1 MGIYLDNAAT
11 SFPKPKEVA
20 TAVYDFMVNNGTSS
34 GRGSYKKAMQS
45 DYIVYECRK
54 LIGKLFNFDNPKK
67 VVLTS
72 NVTDSLNIAMRGIL
86 KENDHVITSSLEHNA
101 VWRCLKTLER
111 DINIKIDTVECSKDG
126 ITNSQD
132 IKKYIKKDTA
142 LIVFT
147 QASNVLGTI
156 QPIREI
162 GAIAREHN
170 IPFLVDS
177 AQSAGAMKIDVKEDN
192 IDILAFTGHKS
203 LLGPMGTGGLII
215 NTDIDIKPLK
225 AGGTG
230 GDSAYEYQPDYYP
243 NHLETGTSNVSGI
256 AGLREAIKFL
266 NKDKG
271 MSIEKLPRYYTE
283 LERRLEIIKRIH
295 KGCNASDISD
305 MAYEL
310 MLDESNIHRDLRIIS
325 DGEMSV
331 MGQRVKVEYRKQ
343 NDENGEEYILSTA
356 HPLFLVQN
364 LEQIIALLN
373 GLKYSYEIYG
383 YKEYA
388 RETAVSIWMQLSDY
402 ATNRI
407 LNELPKEELKIDINW
422 YKMIADEAEERKR
435 KLEEEEDYIIDSFK
449 TEEFISNLGK
459 NKEHSYLKNLKNP
472 RK

>member
-67 VVLTS
+67 VVFTS

-126 ITNSQD
+126 ITNQQD

-177 AQSAGAMKIDVKEDN
+177 AKSAGAMKIDVKEDN

-266 NKDKG
+266 NKEGIENIHNKEKELTKYAL
-271 MSIEKLPRYYTE
+271 EKLETV
-283 LERRLEIIKRIH
+283 K
-295 KGCNASDISD
+295 DI
-305 MAYEL
+305 
-310 MLDESNIHRDLRIIS
+310 
-325 DGEMSV
+325 
-331 MGQRVKVEYRKQ
+331 
-343 NDENGEEYILSTA
+343 
-356 HPLFLVQN
+356 
-364 LEQIIALLN
+364 
-373 GLKYSYEIYG
+373 EIYG
-383 YKEYA
+383 PKDCEKMLSVISFNIKDKRPEDVGSILDQKYDIMLRAGLHCAPTAHSVIGTKE
-388 RETAVSIWMQLSDY
+388 RGTL
-402 ATNRI
+402 RI
-407 LNELPKEELKIDINW
+407 GLGYFNEKEDIDKLVEALN
-422 YKMIADEAEERKR
+422 
-435 KLEEEEDYIIDSFK
+435 
-449 TEEFISNLGK
+449 NL
-459 NKEHSYLKNLKNP
+459 
-472 RK
+472 

>member
-126 ITNSQD
+126 ITNPQD

-256 AGLREAIKFL
+256 VGLREAIKFL
-266 NKDKG
+266 NKEGIENIHNKEKELTKYAL
-271 MSIEKLPRYYTE
+271 EKLETV
-283 LERRLEIIKRIH
+283 K
-295 KGCNASDISD
+295 DI
-305 MAYEL
+305 
-310 MLDESNIHRDLRIIS
+310 
-325 DGEMSV
+325 
-331 MGQRVKVEYRKQ
+331 
-343 NDENGEEYILSTA
+343 
-356 HPLFLVQN
+356 
-364 LEQIIALLN
+364 
-373 GLKYSYEIYG
+373 EIYG
-383 YKEYA
+383 PKDCEKMLSVISFNIKDKRPEDVGSILDQKYDIMLRAGLHCAPTAHSVIGTKDRGTLRIGLGYFNKKEDIDKLVEA
-388 RETAVSIWMQLSDY
+388 
-402 ATNRI
+402 
-407 LNELPKEELKIDINW
+407 LN
-422 YKMIADEAEERKR
+422 
-435 KLEEEEDYIIDSFK
+435 
-449 TEEFISNLGK
+449 NL
-459 NKEHSYLKNLKNP
+459 
-472 RK
+472 

>member
-67 VVLTS
+67 VIFTS

-126 ITNSQD
+126 ITNPED

-266 NKDKG
+266 NKEGIENIHNKEKELTKYAL
-271 MSIEKLPRYYTE
+271 EKLETV
-283 LERRLEIIKRIH
+283 K
-295 KGCNASDISD
+295 DI
-305 MAYEL
+305 
-310 MLDESNIHRDLRIIS
+310 
-325 DGEMSV
+325 
-331 MGQRVKVEYRKQ
+331 
-343 NDENGEEYILSTA
+343 
-356 HPLFLVQN
+356 
-364 LEQIIALLN
+364 
-373 GLKYSYEIYG
+373 EIYG
-383 YKEYA
+383 PKDCEKMLSVISFNIKDKRPEDVGSILDQKYDIMLRAGLHCAPTAHSVIGTKE
-388 RETAVSIWMQLSDY
+388 RGTL
-402 ATNRI
+402 RI
-407 LNELPKEELKIDINW
+407 GLGYFNEKEDIDKLVEALN
-422 YKMIADEAEERKR
+422 
-435 KLEEEEDYIIDSFK
+435 
-449 TEEFISNLGK
+449 NL
-459 NKEHSYLKNLKNP
+459 
-472 RK
+472 

>member
-1 MGIYLDNAAT
+1 MGIYLDIAAT

-67 VVLTS
+67 VIFTS

-126 ITNSQD
+126 ITNPQD

-215 NTDIDIKPLK
+215 NTNIDIKPLK

-266 NKDKG
+266 NKEGIENIHNKEKELTKYAL
-271 MSIEKLPRYYTE
+271 EKLETV
-283 LERRLEIIKRIH
+283 K
-295 KGCNASDISD
+295 DI
-305 MAYEL
+305 
-310 MLDESNIHRDLRIIS
+310 
-325 DGEMSV
+325 
-331 MGQRVKVEYRKQ
+331 
-343 NDENGEEYILSTA
+343 
-356 HPLFLVQN
+356 
-364 LEQIIALLN
+364 
-373 GLKYSYEIYG
+373 EIYG
-383 YKEYA
+383 PKDCEKMLSVISFNIKDKRPEDVGSILDQKYDIMLRAGLHCAPTAHSVIGTKE
-388 RETAVSIWMQLSDY
+388 RGTL
-402 ATNRI
+402 RI
-407 LNELPKEELKIDINW
+407 GLGYFNEKEDIDKLVEALN
-422 YKMIADEAEERKR
+422 
-435 KLEEEEDYIIDSFK
+435 
-449 TEEFISNLGK
+449 NL
-459 NKEHSYLKNLKNP
+459 
-472 RK
+472 

>member
-67 VVLTS
+67 VVFTS

-111 DINIKIDTVECSKDG
+111 DINIKIDIVECSKDG
-126 ITNSQD
+126 ITNPQD

-266 NKDKG
+266 NKEGIENIHNKEKELTKYAL
-271 MSIEKLPRYYTE
+271 EKLETV
-283 LERRLEIIKRIH
+283 K
-295 KGCNASDISD
+295 DI
-305 MAYEL
+305 
-310 MLDESNIHRDLRIIS
+310 
-325 DGEMSV
+325 
-331 MGQRVKVEYRKQ
+331 
-343 NDENGEEYILSTA
+343 
-356 HPLFLVQN
+356 
-364 LEQIIALLN
+364 
-373 GLKYSYEIYG
+373 EIYG
-383 YKEYA
+383 PKDCEKMLSVISFNIKDKRPEDVGSILDQKYDIMLRAGLHCAPTAHSVIGTKE
-388 RETAVSIWMQLSDY
+388 RGTL
-402 ATNRI
+402 RI
-407 LNELPKEELKIDINW
+407 GLGYFNEKEDIDKLVEALN
-422 YKMIADEAEERKR
+422 
-435 KLEEEEDYIIDSFK
+435 
-449 TEEFISNLGK
+449 NL
-459 NKEHSYLKNLKNP
+459 
-472 RK
+472 

>member
-67 VVLTS
+67 VVFTS

-126 ITNSQD
+126 ITNPQD

-266 NKDKG
+266 NKEGIENIHNKEKELTKYAL
-271 MSIEKLPRYYTE
+271 EKLETV
-283 LERRLEIIKRIH
+283 K
-295 KGCNASDISD
+295 DI
-305 MAYEL
+305 
-310 MLDESNIHRDLRIIS
+310 
-325 DGEMSV
+325 
-331 MGQRVKVEYRKQ
+331 
-343 NDENGEEYILSTA
+343 
-356 HPLFLVQN
+356 
-364 LEQIIALLN
+364 
-373 GLKYSYEIYG
+373 EIYG
-383 YKEYA
+383 PKDCEKMLSVISFNIKDKRPEDVGSILDQKYNIMLRAGLHCAPTAHSVIGTKDRGTLRIGLGYFNKKEDIDKLVEA
-388 RETAVSIWMQLSDY
+388 
-402 ATNRI
+402 
-407 LNELPKEELKIDINW
+407 LN
-422 YKMIADEAEERKR
+422 
-435 KLEEEEDYIIDSFK
+435 
-449 TEEFISNLGK
+449 NL
-459 NKEHSYLKNLKNP
+459 
-472 RK
+472 

>member
-67 VVLTS
+67 VIFTS

-126 ITNSQD
+126 ITNQQD

-225 AGGTG
+225 VGGTG

-266 NKDKG
+266 NEEGIENIHNKEKELTKYAL
-271 MSIEKLPRYYTE
+271 EKLETV
-283 LERRLEIIKRIH
+283 K
-295 KGCNASDISD
+295 DI
-305 MAYEL
+305 
-310 MLDESNIHRDLRIIS
+310 
-325 DGEMSV
+325 
-331 MGQRVKVEYRKQ
+331 
-343 NDENGEEYILSTA
+343 
-356 HPLFLVQN
+356 
-364 LEQIIALLN
+364 
-373 GLKYSYEIYG
+373 EIYG
-383 YKEYA
+383 PKDCEKMLSVISFNIKDKIPEDVGSILDQKYDIMLRAGLHCAPTAHSVIGTKE
-388 RETAVSIWMQLSDY
+388 RGTL
-402 ATNRI
+402 RI
-407 LNELPKEELKIDINW
+407 GLGYFNEKEDIDKLVEALN
-422 YKMIADEAEERKR
+422 
-435 KLEEEEDYIIDSFK
+435 
-449 TEEFISNLGK
+449 NL
-459 NKEHSYLKNLKNP
+459 
-472 RK
+472 

>member
-67 VVLTS
+67 VVFTS

-126 ITNSQD
+126 ITNQQD

-243 NHLETGTSNVSGI
+243 NHVETGTSNVSGI

-266 NKDKG
+266 NKEGIENIHNKEKELTKYAL
-271 MSIEKLPRYYTE
+271 EKLETV
-283 LERRLEIIKRIH
+283 K
-295 KGCNASDISD
+295 DI
-305 MAYEL
+305 
-310 MLDESNIHRDLRIIS
+310 
-325 DGEMSV
+325 
-331 MGQRVKVEYRKQ
+331 
-343 NDENGEEYILSTA
+343 
-356 HPLFLVQN
+356 
-364 LEQIIALLN
+364 
-373 GLKYSYEIYG
+373 EIYG
-383 YKEYA
+383 PKDCEKMLSVISFNIKDKRPEDVGSILDQKYDIMLRAGLHCAPTAHSVIGTKE
-388 RETAVSIWMQLSDY
+388 RGTL
-402 ATNRI
+402 RI
-407 LNELPKEELKIDINW
+407 GLGYFNEKEDIDKLVEALN
-422 YKMIADEAEERKR
+422 
-435 KLEEEEDYIIDSFK
+435 
-449 TEEFISNLGK
+449 NL
-459 NKEHSYLKNLKNP
+459 
-472 RK
+472 

>member
-67 VVLTS
+67 VVFTS
-72 NVTDSLNIAMRGIL
+72 NVTDSLNIAIRGIL

-126 ITNSQD
+126 ITNPQD

-266 NKDKG
+266 NKEGIENIHNKEKELTKYAL
-271 MSIEKLPRYYTE
+271 EKLETV
-283 LERRLEIIKRIH
+283 K
-295 KGCNASDISD
+295 DI
-305 MAYEL
+305 
-310 MLDESNIHRDLRIIS
+310 
-325 DGEMSV
+325 
-331 MGQRVKVEYRKQ
+331 
-343 NDENGEEYILSTA
+343 
-356 HPLFLVQN
+356 
-364 LEQIIALLN
+364 
-373 GLKYSYEIYG
+373 EIYG
-383 YKEYA
+383 PKDCEKMLSVISFNIKDKRPEDVGSILDQKYDIMLRAGLHCAPTAHSVIGTKE
-388 RETAVSIWMQLSDY
+388 RGTL
-402 ATNRI
+402 RI
-407 LNELPKEELKIDINW
+407 GLGYFNEKEDIDKLVEALN
-422 YKMIADEAEERKR
+422 
-435 KLEEEEDYIIDSFK
+435 
-449 TEEFISNLGK
+449 NL
-459 NKEHSYLKNLKNP
+459 
-472 RK
+472 

>member
-126 ITNSQD
+126 ITNPQD

-266 NKDKG
+266 NKEGIENIHNKEKELTKYAL
-271 MSIEKLPRYYTE
+271 EKLETV
-283 LERRLEIIKRIH
+283 K
-295 KGCNASDISD
+295 DI
-305 MAYEL
+305 
-310 MLDESNIHRDLRIIS
+310 
-325 DGEMSV
+325 
-331 MGQRVKVEYRKQ
+331 
-343 NDENGEEYILSTA
+343 
-356 HPLFLVQN
+356 
-364 LEQIIALLN
+364 
-373 GLKYSYEIYG
+373 EIYG
-383 YKEYA
+383 PKDCEKMLSVISFNIKDKRPEDVGSILDQKYDIMLRAGLHCAPTAHSVIGTKDRGTLRIGLGYFNEKEDIDKLVEA
-388 RETAVSIWMQLSDY
+388 
-402 ATNRI
+402 
-407 LNELPKEELKIDINW
+407 LN
-422 YKMIADEAEERKR
+422 
-435 KLEEEEDYIIDSFK
+435 
-449 TEEFISNLGK
+449 NL
-459 NKEHSYLKNLKNP
+459 
-472 RK
+472 

>member
-67 VVLTS
+67 VIFTS

-111 DINIKIDTVECSKDG
+111 DINIKIVTVECSKDG
-126 ITNSQD
+126 ITNPQD

-266 NKDKG
+266 NKEGIENIHNKEKELTKYAL
-271 MSIEKLPRYYTE
+271 EKLETV
-283 LERRLEIIKRIH
+283 K
-295 KGCNASDISD
+295 DI
-305 MAYEL
+305 
-310 MLDESNIHRDLRIIS
+310 
-325 DGEMSV
+325 
-331 MGQRVKVEYRKQ
+331 
-343 NDENGEEYILSTA
+343 
-356 HPLFLVQN
+356 
-364 LEQIIALLN
+364 
-373 GLKYSYEIYG
+373 EIYG
-383 YKEYA
+383 PKDCEKMLSVISFNIKDKRPEDVGSILDQKYNIMLRAGLHCAPTAHSVIGTKE
-388 RETAVSIWMQLSDY
+388 RGTL
-402 ATNRI
+402 RI
-407 LNELPKEELKIDINW
+407 GLGYFNEKEDIDKLVEALN
-422 YKMIADEAEERKR
+422 
-435 KLEEEEDYIIDSFK
+435 
-449 TEEFISNLGK
+449 NL
-459 NKEHSYLKNLKNP
+459 
-472 RK
+472 

>member
-54 LIGKLFNFDNPKK
+54 LIGKLFNFNNPKK
-67 VVLTS
+67 VIFTS

-126 ITNSQD
+126 ITNPQD

-266 NKDKG
+266 NKEGIENIHNKEKELTKYAL
-271 MSIEKLPRYYTE
+271 EKLETV
-283 LERRLEIIKRIH
+283 K
-295 KGCNASDISD
+295 DI
-305 MAYEL
+305 
-310 MLDESNIHRDLRIIS
+310 
-325 DGEMSV
+325 
-331 MGQRVKVEYRKQ
+331 
-343 NDENGEEYILSTA
+343 
-356 HPLFLVQN
+356 
-364 LEQIIALLN
+364 
-373 GLKYSYEIYG
+373 EIYG
-383 YKEYA
+383 PKDCEKMLSVISFNIKDKRPEDVGSILDQKYDIMLRAGLHCAPTAHSVIGTKDRGTLRIGLGYFNKKEDIDKLVEA
-388 RETAVSIWMQLSDY
+388 
-402 ATNRI
+402 
-407 LNELPKEELKIDINW
+407 LN
-422 YKMIADEAEERKR
+422 
-435 KLEEEEDYIIDSFK
+435 
-449 TEEFISNLGK
+449 NL
-459 NKEHSYLKNLKNP
+459 
-472 RK
+472 

>member
-126 ITNSQD
+126 ITNPQD

-215 NTDIDIKPLK
+215 NTNIDIKPLK

-266 NKDKG
+266 NKEGIENIHNKEKELTKYAL
-271 MSIEKLPRYYTE
+271 EKLETV
-283 LERRLEIIKRIH
+283 K
-295 KGCNASDISD
+295 DI
-305 MAYEL
+305 
-310 MLDESNIHRDLRIIS
+310 
-325 DGEMSV
+325 
-331 MGQRVKVEYRKQ
+331 
-343 NDENGEEYILSTA
+343 
-356 HPLFLVQN
+356 
-364 LEQIIALLN
+364 
-373 GLKYSYEIYG
+373 EIYG
-383 YKEYA
+383 PKDCEKMLSVISFNIKDKRPEDVGSILDQKYDIMLRAGLHCAPTAHSVIGTKE
-388 RETAVSIWMQLSDY
+388 RGTL
-402 ATNRI
+402 RI
-407 LNELPKEELKIDINW
+407 GLGYFNEKEDIDKLVEALN
-422 YKMIADEAEERKR
+422 
-435 KLEEEEDYIIDSFK
+435 
-449 TEEFISNLGK
+449 NL
-459 NKEHSYLKNLKNP
+459 
-472 RK
+472 

>member
-20 TAVYDFMVNNGTSS
+20 DAVYDFMINNGTSS

-67 VVLTS
+67 VIFTS

-126 ITNSQD
+126 ITNQQD

-225 AGGTG
+225 VGGTG

-266 NKDKG
+266 NEEGIENIHNKEKELTKYAL
-271 MSIEKLPRYYTE
+271 EKLETV
-283 LERRLEIIKRIH
+283 K
-295 KGCNASDISD
+295 DI
-305 MAYEL
+305 
-310 MLDESNIHRDLRIIS
+310 
-325 DGEMSV
+325 
-331 MGQRVKVEYRKQ
+331 
-343 NDENGEEYILSTA
+343 
-356 HPLFLVQN
+356 
-364 LEQIIALLN
+364 
-373 GLKYSYEIYG
+373 EIYG
-383 YKEYA
+383 PKDCEKMLSVISFNIKDKIPEDVGSILDQKYDIMLRAGLHCAPTAHSVIGTKE
-388 RETAVSIWMQLSDY
+388 RGTL
-402 ATNRI
+402 RI
-407 LNELPKEELKIDINW
+407 GLGYFNEKEDIDKLVEALN
-422 YKMIADEAEERKR
+422 
-435 KLEEEEDYIIDSFK
+435 
-449 TEEFISNLGK
+449 NL
-459 NKEHSYLKNLKNP
+459 
-472 RK
+472 

>member
-67 VVLTS
+67 VIFTS

-126 ITNSQD
+126 ITNPQD

-147 QASNVLGTI
+147 QTSNVLGTI

-266 NKDKG
+266 NKEG
-271 MSIEKLPRYYTE
+271 IE
-283 LERRLEIIKRIH
+283 
-295 KGCNASDISD
+295 
-305 MAYEL
+305 
-310 MLDESNIHRDLRIIS
+310 NIHNKEKELTKYALKKL
-325 DGEMSV
+325 ET
-331 MGQRVKVEYRKQ
+331 VK
-343 NDENGEEYILSTA
+343 DI
-356 HPLFLVQN
+356 
-364 LEQIIALLN
+364 
-373 GLKYSYEIYG
+373 EIYG
-383 YKEYA
+383 PKDCEKMLSVISFNIKDKRPEDVGSILDQKYDIMLRAGLHCAPTAHSVIGTKE
-388 RETAVSIWMQLSDY
+388 RGTL
-402 ATNRI
+402 RI
-407 LNELPKEELKIDINW
+407 GLGYFNEKEDIDKLVEALN
-422 YKMIADEAEERKR
+422 
-435 KLEEEEDYIIDSFK
+435 
-449 TEEFISNLGK
+449 NL
-459 NKEHSYLKNLKNP
+459 
-472 RK
+472 

>member
-67 VVLTS
+67 VVFTS

-126 ITNSQD
+126 ITNQQD

-177 AQSAGAMKIDVKEDN
+177 AQSAGAMEIDVKEDN

-266 NKDKG
+266 NEEGIENIHNKEKELTKYAL
-271 MSIEKLPRYYTE
+271 EKLETV
-283 LERRLEIIKRIH
+283 K
-295 KGCNASDISD
+295 DI
-305 MAYEL
+305 
-310 MLDESNIHRDLRIIS
+310 
-325 DGEMSV
+325 
-331 MGQRVKVEYRKQ
+331 
-343 NDENGEEYILSTA
+343 
-356 HPLFLVQN
+356 
-364 LEQIIALLN
+364 
-373 GLKYSYEIYG
+373 EIYG
-383 YKEYA
+383 PKDCEKMLSVISFNIKDKRPEDVGSILDQKYDIMLRAGLHCAPTAHSVIGTKERGTLRVGLGYFNEKEDIDKLVEA
-388 RETAVSIWMQLSDY
+388 
-402 ATNRI
+402 
-407 LNELPKEELKIDINW
+407 LN
-422 YKMIADEAEERKR
+422 
-435 KLEEEEDYIIDSFK
+435 
-449 TEEFISNLGK
+449 NL
-459 NKEHSYLKNLKNP
+459 
-472 RK
+472 

>member
-67 VVLTS
+67 VVFTS

-266 NKDKG
+266 NKEGIENIHNKEKELTKYAL
-271 MSIEKLPRYYTE
+271 EKLETV
-283 LERRLEIIKRIH
+283 K
-295 KGCNASDISD
+295 DI
-305 MAYEL
+305 
-310 MLDESNIHRDLRIIS
+310 
-325 DGEMSV
+325 
-331 MGQRVKVEYRKQ
+331 
-343 NDENGEEYILSTA
+343 
-356 HPLFLVQN
+356 
-364 LEQIIALLN
+364 
-373 GLKYSYEIYG
+373 EIYG
-383 YKEYA
+383 PKDCEKMLSVISFNIKYKRPEDVGSILDQKYDIMLRA
-388 RETAVSIWMQLSDY
+388 GLHCAPTAHSMIGTKDRGTL
-402 ATNRI
+402 RI
-407 LNELPKEELKIDINW
+407 GLGYFNKKEDIDKLVEALN
-422 YKMIADEAEERKR
+422 
-435 KLEEEEDYIIDSFK
+435 
-449 TEEFISNLGK
+449 NL
-459 NKEHSYLKNLKNP
+459 
-472 RK
+472 

>member
-11 SFPKPKEVA
+11 SFPKPKAVA
-20 TAVYDFMVNNGTSS
+20 DAVYDFMINNGTSS

-54 LIGKLFNFDNPKK
+54 LIGKLFNFENPKK

-72 NVTDSLNIAMRGIL
+72 NVTDSLNIAIRGIL

-111 DINIKIDTVECSKDG
+111 DINIKIDTVECSEEG
-126 ITNSQD
+126 ITNPED
-132 IKKYIKKDTA
+132 IKKYIRKDTA

-156 QPIREI
+156 QPIKEI
-162 GAIAREHN
+162 GKIARENN
-170 IPFLVDS
+170 IPFLVDA

-230 GDSAYEYQPDYYP
+230 GDSSYEYQPDYYP

-266 NKDKG
+266 NKEG
-271 MSIEKLPRYYTE
+271 IE
-283 LERRLEIIKRIH
+283 
-295 KGCNASDISD
+295 
-305 MAYEL
+305 
-310 MLDESNIHRDLRIIS
+310 NIHNKEKELTKYALQKL
-325 DGEMSV
+325 ET
-331 MGQRVKVEYRKQ
+331 VK
-343 NDENGEEYILSTA
+343 DI
-356 HPLFLVQN
+356 
-364 LEQIIALLN
+364 
-373 GLKYSYEIYG
+373 EIYG
-383 YKEYA
+383 PKDCEK
-388 RETAVSIWMQLSDY
+388 ILSVISFNIKDRKPEDVG
-402 ATNRI
+402 RI
-407 LNELPKEELKIDINW
+407 LDQKYDIMLRAGLHCAPTAHSVINTKERGTLRIGIGYFNTKEDID
-422 YKMIADEAEERKR
+422 KLVEA
-435 KLEEEEDYIIDSFK
+435 LN
-449 TEEFISNLGK
+449 NL
-459 NKEHSYLKNLKNP
+459 
-472 RK
+472 

>member
-67 VVLTS
+67 VVFTS

-126 ITNSQD
+126 ITNPQD

-162 GAIAREHN
+162 GAIAREYN

-266 NKDKG
+266 NKEGIENIHNKEKELTKYAL
-271 MSIEKLPRYYTE
+271 EKLETV
-283 LERRLEIIKRIH
+283 K
-295 KGCNASDISD
+295 DI
-305 MAYEL
+305 
-310 MLDESNIHRDLRIIS
+310 
-325 DGEMSV
+325 
-331 MGQRVKVEYRKQ
+331 
-343 NDENGEEYILSTA
+343 
-356 HPLFLVQN
+356 
-364 LEQIIALLN
+364 
-373 GLKYSYEIYG
+373 EIYG
-383 YKEYA
+383 PRDCEKMLSVISFNIKDKRPEDVGSILDQKYDIMLRAGLHCAPTAHSVIGTKE
-388 RETAVSIWMQLSDY
+388 RGTL
-402 ATNRI
+402 RI
-407 LNELPKEELKIDINW
+407 GLGYFNEIEDIDKLVEALN
-422 YKMIADEAEERKR
+422 
-435 KLEEEEDYIIDSFK
+435 
-449 TEEFISNLGK
+449 NL
-459 NKEHSYLKNLKNP
+459 
-472 RK
+472 

>member
-45 DYIVYECRK
+45 DYIGYECRK

-67 VVLTS
+67 VVFTS

-126 ITNSQD
+126 ITNPQD

-266 NKDKG
+266 NKEGIENIHNKEKELTKYAL
-271 MSIEKLPRYYTE
+271 EKLETV
-283 LERRLEIIKRIH
+283 K
-295 KGCNASDISD
+295 DI
-305 MAYEL
+305 
-310 MLDESNIHRDLRIIS
+310 
-325 DGEMSV
+325 
-331 MGQRVKVEYRKQ
+331 
-343 NDENGEEYILSTA
+343 
-356 HPLFLVQN
+356 
-364 LEQIIALLN
+364 
-373 GLKYSYEIYG
+373 EIYG
-383 YKEYA
+383 PKDCEKMLSVISFNIKDKRPEDVGSILDQKYDIMLRAGLHCAPTAHSVIGTKE
-388 RETAVSIWMQLSDY
+388 RGTL
-402 ATNRI
+402 RI
-407 LNELPKEELKIDINW
+407 GLGYFNEKEDIDKLVEALN
-422 YKMIADEAEERKR
+422 
-435 KLEEEEDYIIDSFK
+435 
-449 TEEFISNLGK
+449 NL
-459 NKEHSYLKNLKNP
+459 
-472 RK
+472 

>member
-67 VVLTS
+67 VVFTS

-126 ITNSQD
+126 ITNPQD

-266 NKDKG
+266 NKEGIENIHNKEKELTKYAL
-271 MSIEKLPRYYTE
+271 EKLETV
-283 LERRLEIIKRIH
+283 K
-295 KGCNASDISD
+295 DI
-305 MAYEL
+305 
-310 MLDESNIHRDLRIIS
+310 
-325 DGEMSV
+325 
-331 MGQRVKVEYRKQ
+331 
-343 NDENGEEYILSTA
+343 
-356 HPLFLVQN
+356 
-364 LEQIIALLN
+364 
-373 GLKYSYEIYG
+373 EIYG
-383 YKEYA
+383 PKDCEKMLSVISFNIKDKRPEDVGSILDQKYDIRLRAGLHCAPTAHSVIGTKE
-388 RETAVSIWMQLSDY
+388 RGTL
-402 ATNRI
+402 RI
-407 LNELPKEELKIDINW
+407 GLGYFNEKEDIDKLVEALN
-422 YKMIADEAEERKR
+422 
-435 KLEEEEDYIIDSFK
+435 
-449 TEEFISNLGK
+449 NL
-459 NKEHSYLKNLKNP
+459 
-472 RK
+472 

>member
-67 VVLTS
+67 VVFTS

-126 ITNSQD
+126 ITNPQD

-266 NKDKG
+266 NKEGIENIHNKEKELTKYAL
-271 MSIEKLPRYYTE
+271 EKLETV
-283 LERRLEIIKRIH
+283 K
-295 KGCNASDISD
+295 DI
-305 MAYEL
+305 
-310 MLDESNIHRDLRIIS
+310 
-325 DGEMSV
+325 
-331 MGQRVKVEYRKQ
+331 
-343 NDENGEEYILSTA
+343 
-356 HPLFLVQN
+356 
-364 LEQIIALLN
+364 
-373 GLKYSYEIYG
+373 EIYG
-383 YKEYA
+383 PKDCEKMLSVISFNIKDKRPEDVGSILDQKYNIMLRA
-388 RETAVSIWMQLSDY
+388 GLHCAPTAHSVIGTKDRGTL
-402 ATNRI
+402 RI
-407 LNELPKEELKIDINW
+407 GLGYFNKNEDIDKLVEALN
-422 YKMIADEAEERKR
+422 
-435 KLEEEEDYIIDSFK
+435 
-449 TEEFISNLGK
+449 NL
-459 NKEHSYLKNLKNP
+459 
-472 RK
+472 

>member
-67 VVLTS
+67 VVFTS

-126 ITNSQD
+126 ITNPQD

-266 NKDKG
+266 NKEGIENIHNKEKELTKYAL
-271 MSIEKLPRYYTE
+271 EKLETV
-283 LERRLEIIKRIH
+283 K
-295 KGCNASDISD
+295 DI
-305 MAYEL
+305 
-310 MLDESNIHRDLRIIS
+310 
-325 DGEMSV
+325 
-331 MGQRVKVEYRKQ
+331 
-343 NDENGEEYILSTA
+343 
-356 HPLFLVQN
+356 
-364 LEQIIALLN
+364 
-373 GLKYSYEIYG
+373 EIYG
-383 YKEYA
+383 PKDCEKMLSVISFNIKDKRPEDVGSILDQKYDIMLRAGLHCAPTAHSVIGTKE
-388 RETAVSIWMQLSDY
+388 RGTL
-402 ATNRI
+402 RI
-407 LNELPKEELKIDINW
+407 GFGYFNEKEDIDKLVEALN
-422 YKMIADEAEERKR
+422 
-435 KLEEEEDYIIDSFK
+435 
-449 TEEFISNLGK
+449 NL
-459 NKEHSYLKNLKNP
+459 
-472 RK
+472 

>member
-67 VVLTS
+67 VIFTS

-126 ITNSQD
+126 ITNQQD

-266 NKDKG
+266 NKEGIENIHNKQKMNKKRENNVKNNKSITLFSLSYTLLFILQAGRLHPDK
-271 MSIEKLPRYYTE
+271 SSSRDPVYPAPD
-283 LERRLEIIKRIH
+283 IH
-295 KGCNASDISD
+295 LSDASDQ
-305 MAYEL
+305 A
-310 MLDESNIHRDLRIIS
+310 
-325 DGEMSV
+325 
-331 MGQRVKVEYRKQ
+331 
-343 NDENGEEYILSTA
+343 
-356 HPLFLVQN
+356 
-364 LEQIIALLN
+364 
-373 GLKYSYEIYG
+373 GLG
-383 YKEYA
+383 GV
-388 RETAVSIWMQLSDY
+388 R
-402 ATNRI
+402 
-407 LNELPKEELKIDINW
+407 
-422 YKMIADEAEERKR
+422 RKR
-435 KLEEEEDYIIDSFK
+435 
-449 TEEFISNLGK
+449 
-459 NKEHSYLKNLKNP
+459 HSYPVLL
-472 RK
+472 RKSRHRLPEVLRTYHR

>member
-126 ITNSQD
+126 ITNPQD

-266 NKDKG
+266 NKEGIENIHNKEKELTKYAL
-271 MSIEKLPRYYTE
+271 EKLETV
-283 LERRLEIIKRIH
+283 K
-295 KGCNASDISD
+295 DI
-305 MAYEL
+305 
-310 MLDESNIHRDLRIIS
+310 
-325 DGEMSV
+325 
-331 MGQRVKVEYRKQ
+331 
-343 NDENGEEYILSTA
+343 
-356 HPLFLVQN
+356 
-364 LEQIIALLN
+364 
-373 GLKYSYEIYG
+373 EIYG
-383 YKEYA
+383 PKDCEKILSVISFNIKYKRPEDVGSILDQKYDIMLRA
-388 RETAVSIWMQLSDY
+388 GLHCAPTAHSVIGTKDRGTL
-402 ATNRI
+402 RI
-407 LNELPKEELKIDINW
+407 GLGYFNKKEDIDKLVEALN
-422 YKMIADEAEERKR
+422 
-435 KLEEEEDYIIDSFK
+435 
-449 TEEFISNLGK
+449 NL
-459 NKEHSYLKNLKNP
+459 
-472 RK
+472 

>member
-11 SFPKPKEVA
+11 SFPKPKEVS

-54 LIGKLFNFDNPKK
+54 LIGKLFNFNDPKK
-67 VVLTS
+67 VVFTS

-126 ITNSQD
+126 ITNPQD
-132 IKKYIKKDTA
+132 IKKYIKKDTG

-266 NKDKG
+266 NKEGIENIHNKEKELTKYAL
-271 MSIEKLPRYYTE
+271 EKLETV
-283 LERRLEIIKRIH
+283 K
-295 KGCNASDISD
+295 DI
-305 MAYEL
+305 
-310 MLDESNIHRDLRIIS
+310 
-325 DGEMSV
+325 
-331 MGQRVKVEYRKQ
+331 
-343 NDENGEEYILSTA
+343 
-356 HPLFLVQN
+356 
-364 LEQIIALLN
+364 
-373 GLKYSYEIYG
+373 EIYG
-383 YKEYA
+383 PKDCEKMLSVISFNIKDKRPEDVGSILDQKYDIMLRAGLHCAPTAHSVIGTKE
-388 RETAVSIWMQLSDY
+388 RGTL
-402 ATNRI
+402 RI
-407 LNELPKEELKIDINW
+407 GLGYFNEKEDIDKLVEALN
-422 YKMIADEAEERKR
+422 
-435 KLEEEEDYIIDSFK
+435 
-449 TEEFISNLGK
+449 NL
-459 NKEHSYLKNLKNP
+459 
-472 RK
+472 